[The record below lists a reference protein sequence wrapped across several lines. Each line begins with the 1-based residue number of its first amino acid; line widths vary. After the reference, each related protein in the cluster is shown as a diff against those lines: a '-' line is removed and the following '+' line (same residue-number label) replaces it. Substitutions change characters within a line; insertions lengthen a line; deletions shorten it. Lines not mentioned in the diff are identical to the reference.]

1 MVKSGERKERF
12 LSLSGCHSH
21 SVDYKGRI
29 FIPSKLRKRVVTK
42 KNKIVAVTRGFDQC
56 LSIYSLNVW
65 KVFESKLLALPQS
78 KRKNRFIVRYFL
90 ENKEDVEV
98 DSQGRIKI
106 PQHLLDYAGIEK
118 EVIIAGVL
126 DRIEVWNPEIHRKE
140 IEGMESIKDEILESL
155 EI

>member
-1 MVKSGERKERF
+1 MVKSGENKGES

-21 SVDYKGRI
+21 SVDHKGRI
-29 FIPSKLRKRVVTK
+29 FIPSKLRKKVIN
-42 KNKIVAVTRGFDQC
+42 KNKRIVAVTRGFDKC
-56 LSIYSLNVW
+56 LSIYSLTVW
-65 KVFESKLLALPQS
+65 KGFESRLLALPQS

-90 ENKEDVEV
+90 ENKEEVEV

-106 PQHLLDYAGIEK
+106 PQHLLDYAVIEK

-126 DRIEVWNPEIHRKE
+126 NRIEVWNPEIHKKE